1 LIPLTLRA
9 ISSEEERAAGWNEFM
24 ETIPE
29 KLRDWWLNNVCEF
42 RLFYLAQI
50 LWPHLPQFS
59 PAMVQLSADALGPE
73 YLLNSW
79 HLHIFGIAKDHQG
92 KGYGRALYELV
103 EKQACLRHLQ
113 SMTRTYTD
121 TWTRSGQSR
130 RITYGVGNNDRTGC

>member
-1 LIPLTLRA
+1 MWPSFVPLIPLTLRA
-9 ISSEEERAAGWNEFM
+9 IFSEEERAAGWNEFM

-42 RLFYLAQI
+42 AFLI
-50 LWPHLPQFS
+50 LHKSHDPSAQFS
-59 PAMVQLSADALGPE
+59 PAMVQLSTDALGPE

-113 SMTRTYTD
+113 S
-121 TWTRSGQSR
+121 
-130 RITYGVGNNDRTGC
+130 NDEDLY